1 MSGVITEGVR
11 HLRREWGRWWR
22 VEDQTDTHIAH
33 RILND
38 QYRMWQRIHQRTKA
52 EVAQNI
58 NLLKQQQKQTTYV
71 QMQRMQMMKQMRG
84 RGYGYGGYGMF
95 GGGSSPMIAYRM
107 MQWAQLQM
115 KINNE
120 EFEFAEITPGMLA
133 VGRGQ
138 LRARRHRTAA
148 GVGAGVLLL
157 WAGTWWISGLVALV
171 LLGLAGAVFAG
182 MAAAAGRNPA
192 PRRPPVPKLLFVPK
206 KVPEHTELAQE
217 PEPEPFP
224 IREAGRDPRRVR
236 ECVELALRKEGAK
249 VGQVGVPEETDWG
262 WRVPVTLSGGTL
274 GHLVRILPG
283 LCTTLQVGENRL
295 TATVADPENAA
306 AALLRILVRDPF
318 AEPLPYP
325 HRAPGSCTITQP
337 VSLGLSIEGE
347 TTPVV
352 LAGQHVIIVA
362 DTGGGKTAM
371 VQTLAEY
378 ATACRDAVVADID
391 PVKRGLRSL
400 SPLAVLTARSPED
413 ADQRLEELLERAR
426 TRIASM
432 PPTQPMWE
440 PRPDAPAII
449 AFVDEYP
456 KLSKRGKQL
465 AVDLLRVGRE
475 AMVTLVICTQD
486 ATEDVMGD
494 AIADVPGVRIMLP
507 CRQADVAPVVGRP
520 DAISRGWLP
529 HLLVPSPDQDDPA
542 DAGRFYCI
550 TPRHRDPVLR
560 YVSPLPADEAER
572 RARERLAAGL
582 PRLEGTAA
590 GGDAAGIPDQAPE
603 IARLLLKIFATEG
616 HPEALPVAVVADHL
630 VAADPAVWG
639 RWEGRSDRI
648 AMIGRTLKRHL
659 KDTGLD
665 IEPVRMTL
673 GADRQM
679 AYRLADLK
687 DAVK

>member
-1 MSGVITEGVR
+1 MSGVIKAGVR
-11 HLRREWGRWWR
+11 HLRHEWGRWWR

-38 QYRMWQRIHQRTKA
+38 QYRLWQRIHQRTKA

-58 NLLKQQQKQTTYV
+58 SLLKQQQKQSTYM

-84 RGYGYGGYGMF
+84 RGYGGYGMF
-95 GGGSSPMIAYRM
+95 GGGGSSPMIAYRM

-206 KVPEHTELAQE
+206 KVPEHTELAE

-224 IREAGRDPRRVR
+224 VREAGRDPRRVR
-236 ECVELALRKEGAK
+236 ECVELALRKEGVK
-249 VGQVGVPEETDWG
+249 IHSMGVPEETEWG
-262 WRVPVTLSGGTL
+262 WRVPVTLAGGTL
-274 GHLVRILPG
+274 GDLVRVLPDV
-283 LCTTLQVGENRL
+283 CTTLQVGENRL
-295 TATVADPENAA
+295 TAARQDPENAA
-306 AALLRILVRDPF
+306 SVLLRILLKDPF

-325 HRAPGSCTITQP
+325 SRPPGSCTITQP

-362 DTGGGKTAM
+362 DTGGGKSAM
-371 VQTLAEY
+371 VQNLAEY
-378 ATACRDAVVADID
+378 VTACRDAVVADID
-391 PVKRGLRSL
+391 PAKRGLRSL
-400 SPLAVLTARSPED
+400 APLAVLTARSPKE
-413 ADQRLEELLERAR
+413 AEERLEELLERAR

-440 PRPDAPAII
+440 PSPDAPAII
-449 AFVDEYP
+449 VFVDEYP
-456 KLSKRGKQL
+456 QLSKK
-465 AVDLLRVGRE
+465 AKKTAIDLLRIGRE

-507 CRQADVAPVVGRP
+507 CRQADVAPVVGRS
-520 DAISRGWLP
+520 DALSRGWLP
-529 HLLVPSPDQDDPA
+529 HLLVPSPDKRDPA

-560 YVSPLPADEAER
+560 YVSPLPADEADR

-582 PRLEGTAA
+582 PRLEGT
-590 GGDAAGIPDQAPE
+590 GGGGAIPEDAPE
-603 IARLLLKIFATEG
+603 IARLLLKIFAAEG
-616 HPEALPVAVVADHL
+616 DPDELAVETIADHL
-630 VAADPAVWG
+630 VAADPSVWG
-639 RWEGRSDRI
+639 RWEGQENRNV
-648 AMIGRTLKRHL
+648 MIGQTLRRRL
-659 KDTGLD
+659 KEAGLD
-665 IEPVRMTL
+665 VTPVRRTV
-673 GADRQM
+673 GSSRPSYYQRADVLE
-679 AYRLADLK
+679 ALA
-687 DAVK
+687 